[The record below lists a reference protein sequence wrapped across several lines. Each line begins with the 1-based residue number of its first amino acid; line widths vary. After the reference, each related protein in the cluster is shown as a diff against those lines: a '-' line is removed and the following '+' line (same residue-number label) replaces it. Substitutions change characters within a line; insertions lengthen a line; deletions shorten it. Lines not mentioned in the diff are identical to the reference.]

1 MSCHNIGQGVD
12 FIIEKVLDM
21 YDHGKISKEATWE
34 MLNTFPNAVNYCD
47 GNIDEALDTMTYTH
61 CCGCL
66 KKYSEEENAVLFN
79 DVDAILKRN
88 TDAIYNGEA
97 IYSWTCFWWED
108 IIKKYKLIDGY
119 SFCLDCFIKYFFETL
134 TDSCKEKILK
144 KYAPKKN

>member
-1 MSCHNIGQGVD
+1 MSCHDIGRGVD

-61 CCGCL
+61 CSGCL

-79 DVDAILKRN
+79 DVDTMLKYD
-88 TDAIYNGEA
+88 TDVIDNKNERYC
-97 IYSWTCFWWED
+97 WTCYWWEG
-108 IIKKYKLIDGY
+108 IIKKYKLINGY
-119 SFCLDCFIKYFFETL
+119 SFCLDCFTKYFFETL
-134 TDSCKEKILK
+134 TDCGKEKILK
-144 KYAPKKN
+144 KYAQK